1 MDVSQPL
8 ASDDAEMKPTTG
20 SVDVPVPTMLAFVSW
35 PGGRSTL
42 QLPVHVVRKT
52 LNVGCGAGVLKL
64 PPEYPVPAATVVLA
78 FRSNVPWLSAVSP
91 DEHVASPNVATPLAV
106 LADNVELPLS
116 FSPGVPVDD
125 SVTAVA
131 GNQLTTLPRLSS
143 TAAVTGGH
151 M

>member
-1 MDVSQPL
+1 
-8 ASDDAEMKPTTG
+8 MKPTSG
-20 SVDVPVPTMLAFVSW
+20 SVVVPVPTTLAPVW
-35 PGGRSTL
+35 LPGGTSTL
-42 QLPVHVVRKT
+42 QVNPQGVRKT
-52 LNVGCGAGVLKL
+52 LNVGWGAGVLKL
-64 PPEYPVPAATVVLA
+64 PPAYPVPAATVVLA
-78 FRSNVPWLSAVSP
+78 FRSNVPWLAAVSP

-116 FSPGVPVDD
+116 CSPGVPVDD

-143 TAAVTGGH
+143 IAAVTGGH